1 MTPILWAT
9 EHWKTLQNI
18 DWKFKIKCIKG
29 KWEKLQCLTWLQFWR
44 KGSNWP
50 ASQHSSVEQ
59 QETWYLSVSGNKST
73 KVVILSWQFI
83 VGSLMTIQ
91 TVNKLKYGV
100 FQKNMSNPSHNKQGF
115 VFKILWTQLCY
126 SLSICSVKP
135 WVHLSGVQW
144 RQ

>member
-18 DWKFKIKCIKG
+18 DWKFKIQCIKG
-29 KWEKLQCLTWLQFWR
+29 KWEKLQCLNWLQFWR

-91 TVNKLKYGV
+91 TVNMV
-100 FQKNMSNPSHNKQGF
+100 FFKKTWATQVTINKALYF
-115 VFKILWTQLCY
+115 LWPQLCY